1 MKKFRRFRMLP
12 VLLSILICLV
22 FLVGCGAGASEKDS
36 VGGAHVTLHST
47 ERALLPVFTG
57 QLAIVKQGDLWV
69 LEGGKEPLRLT
80 SDGCNCCPA
89 WSPDGKWLL
98 FYKYDPAEKWNRD
111 YSLWVACADGMGVY
125 SIDPETQILDARWS
139 PAANSIAYLTAR
151 QDERQRSTNF
161 KLVQVSGEGPCGPL
175 PLKDESEKIMNICWF
190 PTGEKLVYTT
200 AEPNPNAKDNPT
212 VKVMPAGGGDAEI
225 LLSVE
230 KDYLP
235 DTDPCPA
242 LSSYLGGLKFSPNKD
257 DLSFF
262 KYPFSASLTAD
273 GVYLYAVSAEKQEP
287 SRLATMLAYPYWVD
301 WSPGGDLLALIEGSG
316 REAFSNKRLSIM
328 PVNSPEKAVTITP
341 DGYVDRDPAW
351 SPDGKHIAVS
361 RAKSKSLME
370 VSKIEDIPP
379 ASIWL
384 VSPDGSGAKQICSD
398 GEIPGCFD
406 YNPWWAEGGKS
417 LMWVRV
423 ENEKASIRRTGP
435 DGGDHVLVCEDL
447 DIPQGYYGAYN
458 WEEVMAWRP
467 GALHHPLP
475 FPAGQAGEIRSI
487 GDDYILIEKV
497 YSLSEHDYYLDHPFF
512 DKTRHIVGFIETAKF
527 NEYIDG
533 ELIFNA
539 RGGSD
544 TGNFQ
549 FPYRLIYNTGT
560 EGLRSED
567 LFLPLNEQEQVS
579 FGKKVSWK
587 RILTKFQIEEPD
599 INFDFKPA
607 PGAVLAGGRS
617 FPHTTVQYN
626 EKLNELIFTF
636 FNVELADT
644 FQENK
649 LYQSPGL
656 RYAKEFRFEQL
667 SGCSGDNQ
675 SGPQTPMVRV
685 RIALEGQPLYN
696 ARTTHFGE
704 TINEE
709 TARCTVRFR

>member
-47 ERALLPVFTG
+47 KRALLPVFTG

-69 LEGGKEPLRLT
+69 LEGGKKPLRLT

-98 FYKYDPAEKWNRD
+98 FYKYDPAKKWNRD
-111 YSLWVACADGMGVY
+111 YFLWVARADGTGVY
-125 SIDPETQILDARWS
+125 SIDPGTQILDARWS
-139 PAANSIAYLTAR
+139 PAANRIAYLTAR
-151 QDERQRSTNF
+151 QGERQRSTGF
-161 KLVQVSGEGPCGPL
+161 KLVQVSGEGPRDPL
-175 PLKDESEKIMNICWF
+175 SLKDGSEKIMNFCWF

-235 DTDPCPA
+235 GTDPCPA

-287 SRLATMLAYPYWVD
+287 SRLATMLAYPYWID
-301 WSPGGDLLALIEGSG
+301 WSPGGDFLAFIEGDG
-316 REAFSNKRLSIM
+316 REAFTNKRLSIM
-328 PVNSPEKAVTITP
+328 PVNRPDQVLTVTPE
-341 DGYVDRDPAW
+341 GYIDRDPAW

-361 RAKSKSLME
+361 RAKSSQGIVNQREEL
-370 VSKIEDIPP
+370 PP

-384 VSPDGSGAKQICSD
+384 MNPDGSGAKQISSD
-398 GEIPGCFD
+398 SEIPGCFD

-417 LMWVRV
+417 LMWVRIQG
-423 ENEKASIRRTGP
+423 EKASIWRAGP
-435 DGGDHVLVCEDL
+435 DGEDISVVYNDL
-447 DIPQGYYGAYN
+447 DIPQGYYGAHN
-458 WEEVMAWRP
+458 WEEVIAWHP
-467 GALHHPLP
+467 GAFHHPLP
-475 FPAGQAGEIRSI
+475 FPAGQTGGIRSI

-497 YSLSEHDYYLDHPFF
+497 YSVSEHDYYLDHPSF
-512 DKTRHIVGFIETAKF
+512 DKTRNIVGFIETAKF
-527 NEYIDG
+527 SEYKDG
-533 ELIFNA
+533 ELIFTA

-549 FPYRLIYNTGT
+549 FPYRLIYNPGT

-579 FGKKVSWK
+579 FGKHSWK
-587 RILTKFQIEEPD
+587 RILTNFQIEEPD

-617 FPHTTVQYN
+617 LPHTTVQYN
-626 EKLNELIFTF
+626 EKLNELVFTF

-644 FQENK
+644 FKENR

-656 RYAKEFRFEQL
+656 KYAKEFSFEQISDHL
-667 SGCSGDNQ
+667 GGNQ
-675 SGPQTPMVRV
+675 SGPQAPMVRI
-685 RIALEGQPLYN
+685 RIALEGKPLYN

-704 TINEE
+704 TVDEE
-709 TARCTVRFR
+709 TSRCTVRIR